1 MEVKFVKKVGAEK
14 DMWKMVINVLQTML
28 PESKHLTTK
37 ELDVYAHVLSK
48 DLIDKQFRQ
57 PQRDKNAKELGLN
70 ETAFAMHRSRIAK
83 KGWIID
89 KRPDKY
95 VSKLHKEVKSDKP
108 REVNINI
115 KLLIDD

>member
-1 MEVKFVKKVGAEK
+1 
-14 DMWKMVINVLQTML
+14 
-28 PESKHLTTK
+28 
-37 ELDVYAHVLSK
+37 
-48 DLIDKQFRQ
+48 
-57 PQRDKNAKELGLN
+57 
-70 ETAFAMHRSRIAK
+70 MHRSRIAK

-108 REVNINI
+108 REININI